1 MSDLARTMKFKGIIQ
16 RNIRDF
22 ATVGALVLLGLII
35 TIVEPVFISPANLIN
50 VINQSAVNAIIAIGM
65 TVVILGA
72 GIDLSVGSILA
83 FAGVVMA
90 SIAKLGEAGILSPTA
105 ALILAILG
113 GLAAGTLCGLFN
125 GAVVVFGEMHPFV
138 ATLGMMS
145 IARGLALVW
154 TGGRPIFG
162 FAPGLRFFGAGYIGP
177 FPTQVVLCLIL
188 YVIAWWFLKYT
199 KAGRYA
205 YAIGGNEEAARLS
218 GVSIGKMKMIFYSI
232 NGLAAAIAALV
243 LTARLDSAT
252 PIAGLGFE
260 LDAIAAVTIGGTSQR
275 GGEGK
280 IVGSLVG
287 ALIIAVLRNGL
298 NLMDVSSYIQQIV
311 IGFVIIFA
319 VLLDTKTK
327 KK

>member
-1 MSDLARTMKFKGIIQ
+1 MPELSKNMKIYATIQ

-35 TIVEPVFISPANLIN
+35 TIVEPIFISPANLIN

-65 TVVILGA
+65 TFVILSA

-83 FAGVVMA
+83 FSGVVMA
-90 SIAKLGEAGILSPTA
+90 SVAKLGEAGIITPAIATPVG
-105 ALILAILG
+105 ILA
-113 GLAAGTLCGLFN
+113 GLAAGILCGLFN
-125 GAVVVFGEMHPFV
+125 GSVVVFGEMHPFV

-162 FAPGLRFFGAGYIGP
+162 FAPSFRFFGAGYIGP
-177 FPTQVVLCLIL
+177 FPTQVVLCIAL
-188 YVIAWWFLKYT
+188 YIITWWILKYT
-199 KAGRYA
+199 KLGRYA
-205 YAIGGNEEAARLS
+205 YAIGGNEEASRLS
-218 GVSIGKMKMIFYSI
+218 GINIGKMKIFFYSI
-232 NGLAAAIAALV
+232 NGLMSAIAALV
-243 LTARLDSAT
+243 LTARLDSAA

-280 IVGSLVG
+280 ILGSLVG

-298 NLMDVSSYIQQIV
+298 NLMNVSSYIQQIV

-327 KK
+327 RK